1 MSDIEKKNFTV
12 RPMEESDYP
21 GLKALWMTIHGF
33 GIRSIDDSEEGV
45 VRFLRR
51 NPGLSVVA
59 VNDAGEIIGG
69 ILCGHDG
76 RKGCMYHVCV
86 APDRRRQGIGKAMVA
101 FALEKLKEEKI
112 NDVSIIA
119 FSKNDVGNIFWNK
132 LGWEMQSNIN
142 SYEIRLNKDNLRA
155 ENQG

>member
-1 MSDIEKKNFTV
+1 MIRNMTCE
-12 RPMEESDYP
+12 DYDQVNE
-21 GLKALWMTIHGF
+21 LWHCIKGF
-33 GIRSIDDSEEGV
+33 VLRSIDDSREGV
-45 VRFLRR
+45 ERFIKR
-51 NPGLSVVA
+51 NPETCVVA
-59 VNDAGEIIGG
+59 VEDGRIVGS

-86 APDRRRQGIGKAMVA
+86 APDYRRRGIGKAMVA
-101 FALEKLKEEKI
+101 FALEKLKAEKI
-112 NDVSIIA
+112 NEVSIIA

-132 LGWEMQSNIN
+132 LGWEMQSNVN